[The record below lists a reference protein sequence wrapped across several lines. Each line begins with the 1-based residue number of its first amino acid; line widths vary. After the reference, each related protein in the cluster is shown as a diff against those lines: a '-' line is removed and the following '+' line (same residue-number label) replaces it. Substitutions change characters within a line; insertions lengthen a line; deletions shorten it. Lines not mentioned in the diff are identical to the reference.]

1 MNPSLFKPFTDALV
15 ALKNEERKSQETE
28 ARGNELEDKL
38 SAFKKNNK
46 LGLVE
51 ADGKLKHA
59 SKEIGRL
66 QDNIKKLKAQLEVW
80 NCRDGFTGGGGAGL
94 GGAPPSPGQRGC
106 RVVLFFMIKQKI
118 IRGKMRFSN
127 LSNNMMI
134 SKL

>member
-1 MNPSLFKPFTDALV
+1 VNPSIFKPFTDALI

-28 ARGNELEDKL
+28 ARGNELQDKF

-80 NCRDGFTGGGGAGL
+80 NRPFPL
-94 GGAPPSPGQRGC
+94 
-106 RVVLFFMIKQKI
+106 
-118 IRGKMRFSN
+118 
-127 LSNNMMI
+127 
-134 SKL
+134 

>member
-1 MNPSLFKPFTDALV
+1 LV

-28 ARGNELEDKL
+28 ARGNELQDKF

-80 NCRDGFTGGGGAGL
+80 NRPF
-94 GGAPPSPGQRGC
+94 P
-106 RVVLFFMIKQKI
+106 
-118 IRGKMRFSN
+118 
-127 LSNNMMI
+127 
-134 SKL
+134 